1 MAAAKEE
8 EKVGVQLLPEEEEEG
23 SLPVAE
29 VELEVLGEAELR
41 ILEEVVEAIQVVPV
55 AAMLHRR

>member
-1 MAAAKEE
+1 MAAKEE

-23 SLPVAE
+23 FLPAAE
-29 VELEVLGEAELR
+29 VELEVRG
-41 ILEEVVEAIQVVPV
+41 EVVEATQVVPV